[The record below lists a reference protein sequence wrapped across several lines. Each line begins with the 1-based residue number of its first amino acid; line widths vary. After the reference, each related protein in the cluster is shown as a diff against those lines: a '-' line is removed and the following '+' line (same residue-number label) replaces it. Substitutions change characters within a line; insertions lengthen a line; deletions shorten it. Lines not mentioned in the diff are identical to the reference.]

1 LPPYISKGIVFADR
15 VTLNELNNISDSD
28 MEILA
33 KVVDLII
40 DAATSEISMTV
51 RKRSD

>member
-1 LPPYISKGIVFADR
+1 
-15 VTLNELNNISDSD
+15 